1 MEREMGKTHSFQN
14 YIESWETIKL
24 VLYVMLMSR
33 DRICSNNSVQ
43 TCEHYVLPWVWAS
56 SYIT

>member
-1 MEREMGKTHSFQN
+1 MGKTHSFQN

-43 TCEHYVLPWVWAS
+43 ACEHYVLPWVWAS